1 MSTLAATLAS
11 HAGATATYRRPGAA
25 AVSLTVTI
33 SDPTSA
39 SEAAALG
46 AVAGLDLTGLD
57 IIIKS
62 ADLVIGG
69 AKTTPALGDEIDVVV
84 GTETR
89 TFAVARGDGEAV
101 FRYCDPLRELMR
113 IHVEHVS
120 TA

>member
-11 HAGATATYRRPGAA
+11 HAGAAAAYRRPGAA

-57 IIIKS
+57 VVIK
-62 ADLVIGG
+62 ADDLVIGG
-69 AKTTPALGDEIDVVV
+69 AKTVPMLGDQIDVTI

-89 TFAVARGDGEAV
+89 TFAVARGGGESV
-101 FRYCDPLRELMR
+101 FRYSDPLRTLMR

-120 TA
+120 TS